1 MYCVLCVY
9 DEFVTSLVFELIVR
23 KFNRSGLYREHHAK
37 KPMKS
42 LESYF
47 TDRRTHLYT
56 LVLEPSTQRFMVL
69 VDGSEVNSGSLLED
83 FEPPVVPDK
92 EIVDPSDAKPVCYA
106 QESRVLRVPSFLLH
120 CASPVAALS

>member
-1 MYCVLCVY
+1 
-9 DEFVTSLVFELIVR
+9 
-23 KFNRSGLYREHHAK
+23 
-37 KPMKS
+37 MKS

-56 LVLEPSTQRFMVL
+56 LVLEPSTQRFTVL

-92 EIVDPSDAKPVCYA
+92 EMVDPSDAKPVCYA

-120 CASPVAALS
+120 CASPVAALN